1 MRIAVAG
8 FAHETNTF
16 APFPTKYADF
26 GDWMGGGI
34 PVGSDVFTKTPSKF
48 SLHGFAEAARRDGH
62 ELVPLIHAFAPPAS
76 RLERE
81 CFERIMS
88 QMLDALRRVERLDA
102 VFLELHGAM
111 VAEHVEDADAE
122 VLRRVRAL
130 IGEDVPLVISLD
142 SHGNVT
148 AEMIQIADGIAAYR
162 TYPHVD
168 MLETGARAYRLLAPL
183 LAGGPRHAKTF
194 RSIPFLMPIYLQT
207 TMEEPCRSLY
217 STLERLEKEAGE
229 GTCLSFMTG
238 FSLADVPQCRP
249 CVYGY
254 GPNQEQLERAISC
267 LEAEI
272 LATEAHFAVNL
283 PDVDTAVRMALS
295 LSTSKPIVMADVQD
309 NAGGGATS
317 DTIWAIEALLRAG
330 APDAAVGLLYDPDT
344 AALAH
349 AAGEA
354 AEIVVDLGGKGM
366 PGHQPLR
373 RSFIVERLHEGP
385 FDLRG
390 PMLGGTKMNLGKMAQ
405 LRCGGVRIVVT
416 SVRTWY
422 VERESFRAV
431 GVNPEEHRIVV
442 VKSTNHYRA
451 DFAPITSNIIE
462 FAAPAAVTMN
472 PAKLDYKCL
481 QPGTRLYGNGPV
493 FLGHQQE
500 GRA

>member
-16 APFPTKYADF
+16 APFPTKYGDF

-34 PVGSDVFTKTPSKF
+34 PVGQDVFTKTPSKF

-76 RLERE
+76 RLEKE
-81 CFERIMS
+81 CFERIVS
-88 QMLDALRRVERLDA
+88 QMLDALNKIERPDA

-122 VLRRVRAL
+122 VLRRVRAI
-130 IGEDVPLVISLD
+130 IGPDVPLVVSLD

-148 AEMIQIADGIAAYR
+148 AEMIQISDGISAYR
-162 TYPHVD
+162 TYPHID
-168 MLETGARAYRLLAPL
+168 MPETGARAYRLLAPL
-183 LAGGPRHAKTF
+183 LAGGSRHAKTF

-217 STLERLEKEAGE
+217 ASLERLEKEAGE

-249 CVYGY
+249 CIYGY
-254 GPNQEQLERAISC
+254 GPNQERLEQAISR

-272 LATEAHFAVNL
+272 LATEARFAVNL
-283 PDVDTAVRMALS
+283 PDADSAVAKALT

-317 DTIWAIEALLRAG
+317 DTIWIVDALLRAN
-330 APDAAVGLLYDPDT
+330 ASDAVVGLLYDPEA

-349 AAGEA
+349 AAGEG
-354 AEIVVDLGGKGM
+354 AEIVLDLGGKGM

-373 RSFIVERLHEGP
+373 RSFVVERLHDGP

-405 LRCGGVRIVVT
+405 LRCDGVRIVVT
-416 SVRTWY
+416 SLRTWY

-431 GVNPEEHRIVV
+431 GVNPEEHRIIV

-451 DFAPITSNIIE
+451 DFAPLTDHIIE
-462 FAAPAAVTMN
+462 FAAPAAVTMD
-472 PAKLDYKCL
+472 PAKLTYKRL
-481 QPGTRLYGNGPV
+481 QPGTRLHGHGPV
-493 FLGHQQE
+493 YS
-500 GRA
+500 RP